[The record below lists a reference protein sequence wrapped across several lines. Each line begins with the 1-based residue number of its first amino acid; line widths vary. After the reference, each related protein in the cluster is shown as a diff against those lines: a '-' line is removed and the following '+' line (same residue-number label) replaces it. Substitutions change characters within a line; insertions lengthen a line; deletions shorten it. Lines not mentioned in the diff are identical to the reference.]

1 MKPKEPFL
9 RRVRLENY
17 KSISA
22 CDLTLGPLTFL
33 VGKNGSGKSNFLDA
47 LRLVADSLR
56 NPLDHALRDRGGIGE
71 VRRRSGG
78 HPTHF
83 GIRLDLRLPSGED
96 AHYSFKVAARRN
108 GGFEVQQEQCQ
119 VKTGSRTDYFEMR
132 SGNLARKSVPAA
144 PPGQSDRL
152 YLVVASSLREFRPV
166 FDALSQMGFYNLN
179 PQRIRELQSPD
190 PGTLLARDGFNLAS
204 VLRHLQQNS
213 PRIGERVQEYLT
225 AIVPDISSVAHCGIG
240 PKETLEFKLQV
251 AGQKSPWRFL
261 AANMSDGTL
270 RALAVLVSLFQS
282 ANGGPRSPL
291 VGIEEPEAA
300 LHPGAAQ
307 VLFDA
312 IQEASGFTQIVVT
325 SHSPDLLDNTDI
337 DPASIYS
344 VDMKEGTTEI
354 SQLSE
359 DTKRLL
365 QDRLFTAG
373 ELMRNNQ
380 LEALSPSRNG
390 QLLLKL
396 FDETLD
402 G

>member
-108 GGFEVQQEQCQ
+108 SGFEVQQEQCQ